1 MNMVQM
7 FLTREKGEGGGGGG
21 GGINCSAKGCSSIFH
36 SLKYS
41 PTQNVNFTQRS
52 V

>member
-7 FLTREKGEGGGGGG
+7 FLTREKGGGGGEG
-21 GGINCSAKGCSSIFH
+21 GGINCSAKGCSSIVH

-41 PTQNVNFTQRS
+41 PTKNVNFTQRN